1 MNKNEKLKLIKEE
14 VFEIFSE
21 ELDVNRD
28 LSSIDTWDSMAAL
41 VLISVCE
48 EYFNRTD
55 LDGNIIKNFKTVED
69 ILNFLE

>member
-21 ELDVNRD
+21 ELDVKRD

-48 EYFNRTD
+48 
-55 LDGNIIKNFKTVED
+55 
-69 ILNFLE
+69 